1 MNAKLKKG
9 KKILSDGGVIIFPTE
24 TVYGL
29 GADATNTKAVKKIYK
44 FKKRPRNNPIICHFK
59 NINEIEK
66 NFILNDDAYKLANNL
81 WPGPLTLILE
91 KKKQIKNFKSSV

>member
-1 MNAKLKKG
+1 MSAKLKKG

-44 FKKRPRNNPIICHFK
+44 LVFIIS
-59 NINEIEK
+59 
-66 NFILNDDAYKLANNL
+66 
-81 WPGPLTLILE
+81 
-91 KKKQIKNFKSSV
+91 QITF